1 MLQKTR
7 IDKWLWMVRL
17 FKTRTLATEAC
28 NAGKIK
34 ISGMNCKSSREI
46 KENDIVQVR
55 IGQLI
60 KTVQVLDAPKN
71 RIAAKLVTNYYTD
84 LTPEEEYERLRLLRM
99 NVEHREQGIGRPT
112 KRDRRQLDYMKD
124 FLSDTDEWED

>member
-1 MLQKTR
+1 MLQ
-7 IDKWLWMVRL
+7 
-17 FKTRTLATEAC
+17 
-28 NAGKIK
+28 
-34 ISGMNCKSSREI
+34 
-46 KENDIVQVR
+46 
-55 IGQLI
+55 
-60 KTVQVLDAPKN
+60 KN